1 MIKLGGNDMF
11 LSFLNEREGKLFLEL
26 ANIAMNVDGEVVEGE
41 RTAFH
46 NYKMEL
52 GLQDYVLQNKS
63 YKDVVMAFQGS
74 KKNVL
79 RAIIVEIGGVLDADG
94 KIDVDE
100 ENWLTTLGKEWGFKE
115 LEIKKLIRWIQE
127 FNDLL
132 EEGYNLINKR

>member
-1 MIKLGGNDMF
+1 MF

-132 EEGYNLINKR
+132 EEGYGLINKR

>member
-1 MIKLGGNDMF
+1 MF

-26 ANIAMNVDGEVVEGE
+26 AHIAMHVDGVVEEEE

-46 NYKMEL
+46 NFKLEL
-52 GLQDYVLQNKS
+52 GLQDYALQNKP

-79 RAIIVEIGGVLDADG
+79 RAILVEIGGVLDADG
-94 KIDVDE
+94 KVDVEE

-115 LEIKKLIRWIQE
+115 LEIKKLIRWVQE

-132 EEGYNLINKR
+132 EEGYGLINKR

>member
-1 MIKLGGNDMF
+1 MF

>member
-46 NYKMEL
+46 NYKVEL

>member
-1 MIKLGGNDMF
+1 MF

-46 NYKMEL
+46 NYKVEL